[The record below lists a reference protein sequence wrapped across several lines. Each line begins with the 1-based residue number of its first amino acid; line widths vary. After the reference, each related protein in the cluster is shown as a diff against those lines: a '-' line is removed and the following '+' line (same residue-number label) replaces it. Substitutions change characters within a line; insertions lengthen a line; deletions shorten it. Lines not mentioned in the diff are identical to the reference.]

1 MLLWRRISRG
11 GGKLHMTPTERKSVN
26 EMLAINTGLV
36 EQNAKLLEALK
47 GLVTFIPEGWP
58 MPLGW
63 YMVVIQAEELIEEA
77 TP

>member
-1 MLLWRRISRG
+1 
-11 GGKLHMTPTERKSVN
+11 MTPTERKSVN

-47 GLVTFIPEGWP
+47 CCRVFIPPSDYLNNTIKE
-58 MPLGW
+58 
-63 YMVVIQAEELIEEA
+63 AEEA